1 MSKKELLT
9 QCLEKTGVVY
19 ALEKLPRR
27 SQLIV
32 LNYHRIGDASS
43 SAFDPSVFSV
53 DQDGFDKQIGFIK
66 KAYNLVTPDDSLD
79 IITGRTK
86 PDGTCVAVTF
96 DDGYRD
102 CLELA
107 LPVLQKHNAKATFF
121 VVSQYAEH
129 QPVPWW
135 DLVAY
140 AAKQALGRTIAL
152 TYPKNINVDLSDS
165 QFSKGLKQL
174 LDLYKHPD
182 SKDPEKF
189 MIALNTAIGLPE
201 KTRTDRLLLNWDEA
215 QQMHK
220 AGMEIGLHSNS
231 HAVMSKLSG
240 QAQRID
246 IETGR
251 DLMRERLGF
260 TPRVFAYPDGRTSSF
275 TAETSDI
282 VKALGFQAAFSFY
295 GGCNALPITNPF
307 NVLRTSLSPYGSM
320 SRVRLSMALSA
331 VTAKSVI

>member
-1 MSKKELLT
+1 MSKKEFLT

-19 ALEKLPRR
+19 TLEKLPRQ

-53 DQDGFDKQIGFIK
+53 DQEGFDKQIGFIK
-66 KAYNLVTPDDSLD
+66 RTYNLVTPDDSLD
-79 IITGRTK
+79 IITGRAK

-107 LPVLQKHNAKATFF
+107 LPVLQSHNAKAMFF

-129 QPVPWW
+129 QPIPWW

-140 AAKQALGRTIAL
+140 AAKHAKGRIITL
-152 TYPKNINVDLSDS
+152 TYPTRIKIDLNAAE
-165 QFSKGLKQL
+165 FSRGLKQL

-182 SKDPEKF
+182 TKVPEEF
-189 MIALNTAIGLPE
+189 MNALNAATGLPE
-201 KTRTDRLLLNWDEA
+201 KTNTDRLLLNWNEA
-215 QQMHK
+215 KQMHLS
-220 AGMEIGLHSNS
+220 GMEIGLHSNS

-260 TPRVFAYPDGRTSSF
+260 TPRVFAYPDGQTASF
-275 TAETSDI
+275 TAETGSI
-282 VKALGFQAAFSFY
+282 VKSLGFQAAFSFY
-295 GGCNALPITNPF
+295 GGCNSTPIHDPY
-307 NVLRTSLSPYGSM
+307 NVLRTSFSPYGSM

-331 VTAKSVI
+331 VTAKSVV

>member
-9 QCLEKTGVVY
+9 QFLEKTGVVY
-19 ALEKLPRR
+19 TLEKLPRR
-27 SQLIV
+27 SQLVV

-66 KAYNLVTPDDSLD
+66 KAYNLISPDDSLD
-79 IITGRTK
+79 IITGKIK
-86 PDGTCVAVTF
+86 PDGTCIAITF

-107 LPVLQKHNAKATFF
+107 LPVLQRHNARAAFF

-140 AAKQALGRTIAL
+140 LAKQAQGRTITL
-152 TYPKNINVDLSDS
+152 SYPKSLKIDLSS
-165 QFSKGLKQL
+165 PQFSRGLKQL

-182 SKDPEKF
+182 TRDPEEF
-189 MIALNTAIGLPE
+189 MQALNAAIGLPE
-201 KTRTDRLLLNWDEA
+201 KTTTDRLLLNWDEA
-215 QQMHK
+215 KQMHL

-260 TPRVFAYPDGRTSSF
+260 SPRVFAYPDGRTSSF
-275 TAETSDI
+275 TLETSNI
-282 VKALGFQAAFSFY
+282 VQSLGFQAAFSFY
-295 GGCNALPITNPF
+295 GGCNATPIANPY

>member
-9 QCLEKTGVVY
+9 QCLEKTGVIHL
-19 ALEKLPRR
+19 LEKLPRR
-27 SQLIV
+27 SQLVV

-53 DQDGFDKQIGFIK
+53 DQHGFDQQVGFIK
-66 KAYNLVTPDDSLD
+66 KAYNLVTPDDAIG
-79 IITGRTK
+79 IISGKVK
-86 PDGTCVAVTF
+86 PTDTCVLITF

-107 LPVLQKHNAKATFF
+107 LPVLNRHSAKAAFF

-135 DLVAY
+135 DTVAFI
-140 AAKQALGRTIAL
+140 AKQAKGRSITL
-152 TYPKNINVDLSDS
+152 SYPKKAVIDLSAAH
-165 QFSKGLKQL
+165 FSRGLKQL

-182 SKDPEKF
+182 TKDSDQF
-189 MIALNTAIGLPE
+189 MSVLGLAVGLSSNAS
-201 KTRTDRLLLNWDEA
+201 TDRLLLNWDEA
-215 QQMHK
+215 KQMHQ

-231 HAVMSKLSG
+231 HSVMSKLTDE
-240 QAQRID
+240 AQRLD

-251 DLMRERLGF
+251 DLMKERLGF
-260 TPRVFAYPDGRTSSF
+260 CPRLFAYPDGRKSSF
-275 TAETSDI
+275 TAQTGNI
-282 VKALGFQAAFSFY
+282 VKSLGFQAAFSFF
-295 GGCNALPITNPF
+295 GGCNPTPILDPY

-331 VTAKSVI
+331 VMANSVI